1 MKFKKLRIIEAG
13 LTANSAPK
21 GDGSYLPLYITEEA
35 VQSVVTLGNMRPIHC
50 RRTHNGDDMLDGY
63 IGTFSNFV
71 YENGVAYADF
81 EMSTALEVAYPQ
93 EAKFIKTMIEK
104 ETAMLGVSI
113 MGVNELV
120 ENTENNRFDIP
131 QFTELYSCDLVGLPA
146 ATSSLFNTNQ
156 KEKKMN
162 KFFSA
167 FAEMFK
173 PAEATKLATEIV
185 KTREG
190 GEVTI
195 EAAGE
200 KMAIGDKVFDSEGN
214 AVPDGEVII
223 VTEDGEAILVVEGGA
238 IKEVKPVKPVKPG
251 EEKKVEDIVEKT
263 TAAVP
268 EEFSQRLD
276 ALETALAAQTAV
288 INDMVAKFSK
298 ATKQPITATPGIPKK
313 NETKLS
319 KEAVNAAAKKY
330 L

>member
-13 LTANSAPK
+13 LTANSAAK
-21 GDGSYLPLYITEEA
+21 EDGSYLPLYITEEA

-63 IGTFSNFV
+63 IGSFSNFV

-104 ETAMLGVSI
+104 ETSMLGVSI
-113 MGVNELV
+113 MGTNELV

-173 PAEATKLATEIV
+173 PAEATKLATEVV

-190 GEVTI
+190 GEITI

-200 KMAIGDKVFDSEGN
+200 EMAIGDKVFDSEGN

-238 IKEVKPVKPVKPG
+238 IKEVKPVEPG
-251 EEKKVEDIVEKT
+251 GEKKVEGVVEET
-263 TAAVP
+263 TATVP

-276 ALETALAAQTAV
+276 ALETALAAQTAA

-298 ATKQPITATPGIPKK
+298 VTKQPITATPGIPKK

>member
-35 VQSVVTLGNMRPIHC
+35 VQSVVTLGNMRPVHC

-63 IGTFSNFV
+63 IGSFSNFV

-113 MGVNELV
+113 MGANELV

-195 EAAGE
+195 ESAGE
-200 KMAIGDKVFDSEGN
+200 EMAIGDKVFDSEGN

-238 IKEVKPVKPVKPG
+238 IKEVKPVEPG
-251 EEKKVEDIVEKT
+251 EGKKVEGIVEGT
-263 TAAVP
+263 TAAIP

-276 ALETALAAQTAV
+276 ALETALAAQTAA

-330 L
+330 LQ

>member
-63 IGTFSNFV
+63 IGSFSNFV

-113 MGVNELV
+113 MGANELV

-131 QFTELYSCDLVGLPA
+131 RFTELYSCDLVGMPA

-173 PAEATKLATEIV
+173 PAEATKLATEVV

-190 GEVTI
+190 GEITI

-200 KMAIGDKVFDSEGN
+200 EMAIGDMVFDSEGN

-238 IKEVKPVKPVKPG
+238 IKEVKPVEP
-251 EEKKVEDIVEKT
+251 EKKDEDIVEGT

-276 ALETALAAQTAV
+276 ALETALAAQTAA

-298 ATKQPITATPGIPKK
+298 ATRQPVTAVPGIPKK
-313 NETKLS
+313 TETKLS

>member
-1 MKFKKLRIIEAG
+1 MEFKKLRIIEAG

-35 VQSVVTLGNMRPIHC
+35 VQSVVTLGNMKPIHC

-63 IGTFSNFV
+63 IGSFSNFV
-71 YENGVAYADF
+71 YENGVAYADL
-81 EMSTALEVAYPQ
+81 ELSTALEVAYPQ
-93 EAKFIKTMIEK
+93 EAKFIETMIEK
-104 ETAMLGVSI
+104 ETSMLGVSI
-113 MGVNELV
+113 MGTNELV
-120 ENTENNRFDIP
+120 ENAENNRFDIP
-131 QFTELYSCDLVGLPA
+131 QFTELYSCDLVGMPA

-200 KMAIGDKVFDSEGN
+200 EMAIGDKVFDSEGN

-223 VTEDGEAILVVEGGA
+223 VTDDGEAIIIVEGGA
-238 IKEVKPVKPVKPG
+238 IKEVKPV
-251 EEKKVEDIVEKT
+251 EKKEEEAAEKKE

-268 EEFSQRLD
+268 EEFSQRLN
-276 ALETALAAQTAV
+276 ALETALAAQTAA

-298 ATKQPITATPGIPKK
+298 ATKQPAAVAPGIPKK
-313 NETKLS
+313 KETKLS
-319 KEAVNAAAKKY
+319 KDAVNAAAKKY
-330 L
+330 I

>member
-35 VQSVVTLGNMRPIHC
+35 VQSVVTLGNMKPIHC

-63 IGTFSNFV
+63 IGSFSNFV

-104 ETAMLGVSI
+104 ETAMLGVSV
-113 MGVNELV
+113 MGANELV
-120 ENTENNRFDIP
+120 ENAENNRFDIP
-131 QFTELYSCDLVGLPA
+131 RFTELYSCDLVGMPA

-173 PAEATKLATEIV
+173 PAEATKLATEVV

-190 GEVTI
+190 GEITI

-200 KMAIGDKVFDSEGN
+200 EMAIGDKVFDSEGN

-223 VTEDGEAILVVEGGA
+223 VTDDGEAIIVVEGGA
-238 IKEVKPVKPVKPG
+238 IKEVKPVEP
-251 EEKKVEDIVEKT
+251 EEKEVEDTVEEK

-276 ALETALAAQTAV
+276 ALEAALAAQTKAL
-288 INDMVAKFSK
+288 NDMVAKFGK
-298 ATKQPITATPGIPKK
+298 ATKQPVTAAPGIPKK
-313 NETKLS
+313 KETKLS
-319 KEAVNAAAKKY
+319 KEAVSAAAKKY
-330 L
+330 I

>member
-63 IGTFSNFV
+63 IGSFSNFV

-113 MGVNELV
+113 MGANELV

-131 QFTELYSCDLVGLPA
+131 QFTELYSCDLVGMPA

-200 KMAIGDKVFDSEGN
+200 EMAIGDKVFDSEGN

-238 IKEVKPVKPVKPG
+238 IKEVKPVEPG
-251 EEKKVEDIVEKT
+251 EEKEVEDIVEGT
-263 TAAVP
+263 TATVP

-276 ALETALAAQTAV
+276 ALETALAAQTKAL
-288 INDMVAKFSK
+288 NDMVAKFSK
-298 ATKQPITATPGIPKK
+298 ATKQPITAAPGIPKK

>member
-35 VQSVVTLGNMRPIHC
+35 VQSVVTLGNMKPIHC

-63 IGTFSNFV
+63 IGSFSNFV

-113 MGVNELV
+113 MGTNELV

-200 KMAIGDKVFDSEGN
+200 EMAIGDKVFDSEGN

-223 VTEDGEAILVVEGGA
+223 VTDDGEAIIVVEGGA
-238 IKEVKPVKPVKPG
+238 IKEVKPVEP
-251 EEKKVEDIVEKT
+251 EEKEKEVEDTVEET

-276 ALETALAAQTAV
+276 ALETALAAQTKAL
-288 INDMVAKFSK
+288 NDMVAKFSK
-298 ATKQPITATPGIPKK
+298 ATKQPAAAAPGLPKPK
-313 NETKLS
+313 ETKLS

-330 L
+330 I

>member
-35 VQSVVTLGNMRPIHC
+35 VQSVVALGNMRPIHC

-63 IGTFSNFV
+63 IGSFSNFV

-81 EMSTALEVAYPQ
+81 EMSAALEVAYPQ

-113 MGVNELV
+113 MGANELV

-131 QFTELYSCDLVGLPA
+131 RFTELYSCDLVGMPA

-173 PAEATKLATEIV
+173 PAEATKLATEVV

-190 GEVTI
+190 GEITI
-195 EAAGE
+195 EATGE
-200 KMAIGDKVFDSEGN
+200 EMAIGDMVFDSEGN
-214 AVPDGEVII
+214 AVPDGEVVI

-238 IKEVKPVKPVKPG
+238 IKEVKPVEPG
-251 EEKKVEDIVEKT
+251 EEKKVEDIVEET

-276 ALETALAAQTAV
+276 ALETALAAQTAA

-298 ATKQPITATPGIPKK
+298 ATKQPITAAPGIPKK

>member
-13 LTANSAPK
+13 LTANSAAK
-21 GDGSYLPLYITEEA
+21 EDGSYLPLYITEEA
-35 VQSVVTLGNMRPIHC
+35 VQSVVTLGNMKPIHC
-50 RRTHNGDDMLDGY
+50 RRTHNGNDMLDGY
-63 IGTFSNFV
+63 IGSFSNFV
-71 YENGVAYADF
+71 YENGVAYADL
-81 EMSTALEVAYPQ
+81 ELSTALEVAYPQ
-93 EAKFIKTMIEK
+93 EAKFIETMIEK

-113 MGVNELV
+113 MGTNELV
-120 ENTENNRFDIP
+120 ENAENNRFDIP
-131 QFTELYSCDLVGLPA
+131 QFTELYSCDLVGMPA

-200 KMAIGDKVFDSEGN
+200 EMAIGDKVFDSEGN

-223 VTEDGEAILVVEGGA
+223 VTDDGEAIIVVEGGA
-238 IKEVKPVKPVKPG
+238 IKEVKPVEPEE
-251 EEKKVEDIVEKT
+251 EEKEEEEAAEET

-268 EEFSQRLD
+268 EEFSKRLD
-276 ALETALAAQTAV
+276 ALETALAAQTAA

-298 ATKQPITATPGIPKK
+298 ATKQPAAVAPGIPNKK
-313 NETKLS
+313 ETKLS
-319 KEAVNAAAKKY
+319 KDAVNAAAKKY
-330 L
+330 I

>member
-35 VQSVVTLGNMRPIHC
+35 VQSVVTLGNMKPIHC

-63 IGTFSNFV
+63 IGSFSNFV

-113 MGVNELV
+113 MGTNELV

-131 QFTELYSCDLVGLPA
+131 RFTELYSCDLVGMPA

-173 PAEATKLATEIV
+173 PAEATKLATEVV

-190 GEVTI
+190 GEITI

-200 KMAIGDKVFDSEGN
+200 EMAIGDMVFDSEGN
-214 AVPDGEVII
+214 AVPDGEVVI

-238 IKEVKPVKPVKPG
+238 IKEVKPVEPG
-251 EEKKVEDIVEKT
+251 EEKEVEGIVEET
-263 TAAVP
+263 TAVVP

-276 ALETALAAQTAV
+276 ALETALAAQTAA

>member
-63 IGTFSNFV
+63 IGSFSNFV

-113 MGVNELV
+113 MGANELV

-200 KMAIGDKVFDSEGN
+200 EMAIGDKVFDSEGN

-238 IKEVKPVKPVKPG
+238 IKEVKPVEPG
-251 EEKKVEDIVEKT
+251 EET

-276 ALETALAAQTAV
+276 ALETALAAQTAA

>member
-13 LTANSAPK
+13 LTENSAPK
-21 GDGSYLPLYITEEA
+21 EDGSYLPLYITEEA
-35 VQSVVTLGNMRPIHC
+35 VQSVVALGNLRPIHC
-50 RRTHNGDDMLDGY
+50 RRTHDGEDMLDGY
-63 IGTFSNFV
+63 IGSFSNFV
-71 YENGVAYADF
+71 YENGVAYADL
-81 EMSTALEVAYPQ
+81 ELSTALEVAYPQ
-93 EAKFIKTMIEK
+93 EAKFIETMIEK

-113 MGVNELV
+113 VGTNELV

-131 QFTELYSCDLVGLPA
+131 HFTGLYSCDLVGMPA

-167 FAEMFK
+167 FADMFK
-173 PAEATKLATEIV
+173 PAGATKLATEIV
-185 KTREG
+185 PTRNG
-190 GEVTI
+190 GVVTI

-200 KMAIGDKVFDSEGN
+200 EMAIGDKVYDSEGN
-214 AVPDGEVII
+214 TVPDGEVII
-223 VTEDGEAILVVEGGA
+223 VTEAGELMIVVEGGV
-238 IKEVKPVKPVKPG
+238 IKEVKPVDPEE
-251 EEKKVEDIVEKT
+251 EEKKAEDVVEET

-276 ALETALAAQTAV
+276 ALETALAAQTAA

-298 ATKQPITATPGIPKK
+298 ATKQPAAVAPGIPNKK
-313 NETKLS
+313 ETKLS

-330 L
+330 I